1 MEAGLD
7 SLGAMALRN
16 SVSQHFAIDLP
27 PTLVF
32 NHPSIAAIAALLAQ
46 SLPLGEAE
54 PIRPADFAASTGPLP
69 ALGMQDVL
77 GVVTSKLQPLLEA
90 SVPWNQV

>member
-16 SVSQHFAIDLP
+16 SVSQHFAIDSP

-32 NHPSIAAIAALLAQ
+32 DYPSIAAIAALLAQ

-54 PIRPADFAASTGPLP
+54 AIRPADFAASTGP